1 MSQAQPQAALPGPAA
16 ASGPDPRFY
25 LCPTD
30 WVRGPASAAAVAA
43 GGALPLAGG
52 DLAFQSVCVG
62 WRQAEGAAYCRLPVD
77 RSSRA
82 DLVAWAENVGWVVG
96 WTEQLAALTEPRQ
109 TALAGA
115 WGTVPRI
122 MGVINVTP
130 DSFSDGGFFLDP
142 VAAIAEGRAMATA
155 GADILDIGGE
165 STRPGAAP
173 VPAAEEARR
182 VTPVIA
188 GLVGAGP
195 ALSVDTR
202 RAAVMAAAVAA
213 GADLINDVSALTGD
227 DDSLAV
233 AADSDCPVILTH
245 MQGTPVDM
253 QEDPRYHFAPFDIF
267 DWLQGR
273 LAACAMAGIPAARV
287 ITDPGFGFGKTVAHN
302 LQILSWLGVFQ
313 ALGCP
318 VVAGLSRKSS
328 IAKIASPHAPDAL
341 PASRR
346 LPGSLAFALAAAARG
361 ADILRVHDVAET
373 AQALAIWRA
382 TESGVSP
389 V

>member
-1 MSQAQPQAALPGPAA
+1 MSQAQLHAALPAAPAGP
-16 ASGPDPRFY
+16 SDPCFY

-30 WVRGPASAAAVAA
+30 WLRGPAGAAAVAA
-43 GGALPLAGG
+43 GAALPLAGG
-52 DLAFQSVCVG
+52 ELSFQSVMVG
-62 WRQAEGAAYCRLPVD
+62 WRQAGGAGYCRRPVD
-77 RSSRA
+77 RATRA
-82 DLVAWAENVGWVVG
+82 ELATWANDVGWAGG
-96 WTEQLAALTEPRQ
+96 WARQWAALTEARQ
-109 TALAGA
+109 TPLALALG
-115 WGTVPRI
+115 GGPQV

-130 DSFSDGGFFLDP
+130 DSFSDGGRFLDP
-142 VAAIAEGRAMATA
+142 AAAIAEGQAMVAA

-173 VPAAEEARR
+173 VPAEEETRR

-195 ALSVDTR
+195 ALSIDTR
-202 RAAVMAAAVAA
+202 RATVMAAAVAA

-227 DDSLAV
+227 EESLRV
-233 AADSDCPVILTH
+233 AAGSGCPVILMH
-245 MQGTPVDM
+245 MRGTPADM

-267 DWLQGR
+267 DWLQAR
-273 LAACAMAGIPAARV
+273 LAAAAAAGIPAARV

-302 LQILSWLGVFQ
+302 LQILSWLGLFQ

-328 IAKIASPHAPDAL
+328 IAKIASPHAPGDL
-341 PASRR
+341 PTARR

-373 AQALAIWRA
+373 VQALAIWRA
-382 TESGVSP
+382 TEDGAP
-389 V
+389 PA

>member
-1 MSQAQPQAALPGPAA
+1 M
-16 ASGPDPRFY
+16 
-25 LCPTD
+25 PT
-30 WVRGPASAAAVAA
+30 
-43 GGALPLAGG
+43 
-52 DLAFQSVCVG
+52 
-62 WRQAEGAAYCRLPVD
+62 
-77 RSSRA
+77 
-82 DLVAWAENVGWVVG
+82 
-96 WTEQLAALTEPRQ
+96 
-109 TALAGA
+109 
-115 WGTVPRI
+115 
-122 MGVINVTP
+122 
-130 DSFSDGGFFLDP
+130 
-142 VAAIAEGRAMATA
+142 
-155 GADILDIGGE
+155 
-165 STRPGAAP
+165 
-173 VPAAEEARR
+173 AEEERR

-188 GLVGAGP
+188 GLVGVGP
-195 ALSVDTR
+195 ALSIDTR

-233 AADSDCPVILTH
+233 AAGSGRPVILMH
-245 MQGTPVDM
+245 MRGTPADM
-253 QEDPRYHFAPFDIF
+253 QEDPRYDFAPFDIF
-267 DWLQGR
+267 EWLQAR
-273 LAACAMAGIPAARV
+273 LAAAAAGIPAARV
-287 ITDPGFGFGKTVAHN
+287 ITDPGFGLATVAHN